1 VPDGTQAGV
10 ASFSKLD
17 GREFAAIARRE
28 TYLSCLGVTI
38 AIEKNVLA
46 IDARLSASVLKI
58 LCWS

>member
-38 AIEKNVLA
+38 ALEKKRFS
-46 IDARLSASVLKI
+46 D
-58 LCWS
+58 